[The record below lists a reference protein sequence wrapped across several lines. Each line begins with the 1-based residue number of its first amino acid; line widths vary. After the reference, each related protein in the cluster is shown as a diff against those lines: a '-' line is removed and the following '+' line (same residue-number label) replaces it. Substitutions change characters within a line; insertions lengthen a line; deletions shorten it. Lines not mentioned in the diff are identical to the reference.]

1 MLEHALV
8 SRPAAAR
15 QVRGWLQAW
24 PYWPALSHPALRRL
38 LPGYALSALGD
49 GMSAVAIAWLAL
61 ELAPP
66 ARQGLWVAAALAAY
80 SLPGAL
86 GMVVFGR
93 WLRSRRGVGLA
104 GADATLR
111 AVALGAVGVLAWLHL
126 LTPPTYVALIGI
138 SSLLHAWGTAGQFT
152 LIAEILPPDHR
163 VAGNGLLGVTA
174 EITLVGGP
182 ALAGVLTA
190 AAGAATVI
198 AADAATFAVLAVSY
212 AWAAPLVPR
221 APPRPTPPEPAGAE
235 PAGVAEPARVVE
247 QTGVPSAGV
256 EPDLPERAA
265 SPQGEPAE
273 AGPGQAGSAW
283 RVLRSSP
290 TVFGLL
296 VLTFVFYVL
305 YGPVEVALPVYVATG
320 LGGSAALLGA
330 FWSAYAVGAIAGTL
344 AAPYLRHWPV
354 WPAMVGIVAGWG
366 LALLPIGLG
375 APLAVALISFA
386 VGGLIYAPYTSLSV
400 AVVQDTCPPASLA
413 PVLAA
418 RTSLLI
424 LSAPVGTAFGG
435 PLVGLLGAR
444 GTLLA
449 SALTTIALAVAVTLV
464 AAVRRGAT
472 RGPIHAGLS
481 SRGRPR

>member
-8 SRPAAAR
+8 SRPPAAR

-24 PYWPALSHPALRRL
+24 PYWPALSHPGLRRL

-66 ARQGLWVAAALAAY
+66 AKQGLWVAAALAAY

-111 AVALGAVGVLAWLHL
+111 AVALGSVGVLAWLHL
-126 LTPPTYVALIGI
+126 LTPPAYVALIGV

-221 APPRPTPPEPAGAE
+221 ARPGHTPPAPAGAE
-235 PAGVAEPARVVE
+235 PDP
-247 QTGVPSAGV
+247 
-256 EPDLPERAA
+256 PERAA
-265 SPQGEPAE
+265 PPQGGPAE
-273 AGPGQAGSAW
+273 AVPEQGSAW

-290 TVFGLL
+290 IMFGLL
-296 VLTFVFYVL
+296 ALTFVFYVL

-375 APLAVALISFA
+375 APLAVALVSFA
-386 VGGLIYAPYTSLSV
+386 VGGLIYSPYTSLSV

-418 RTSLLI
+418 RSTLLI

-449 SALTTIALAVAVTLV
+449 SALATIVLAVAVTLV

-472 RGPIHAGLS
+472 RRPIHAGLL

>member
-1 MLEHALV
+1 MLEHAWV
-8 SRPAAAR
+8 TRPAAVS

-66 ARQGLWVAAALAAY
+66 EQQGLWIAAALAAY

-104 GADATLR
+104 GADAALR
-111 AVALGAVGVLAWLHL
+111 ALALGAVGVLAWLQL
-126 LTPPTYVALIGI
+126 LTPPSYVALIAV

-163 VAGNGLLGVTA
+163 VAGNGLLGITA

-190 AAGAATVI
+190 VAGPATVI
-198 AADAATFAVLAVSY
+198 AADAATFAVLAASY

-221 APPRPTPPEPAGAE
+221 ARPEPGPPGEAA
-235 PAGVAEPARVVE
+235 
-247 QTGVPSAGV
+247 TG
-256 EPDLPERAA
+256 
-265 SPQGEPAE
+265 
-273 AGPGQAGSAW
+273 W
-283 RVLRSSP
+283 RVLRAQP
-290 TVFGLL
+290 MLL
-296 VLTFVFYVL
+296 WLLALTFVFYVL

-320 LGGSAALLGA
+320 LGGSAALLGG
-330 FWSAYAVGAIAGTL
+330 FWTAYAVGAVAGSL
-344 AAPYLRHWPV
+344 AAPHLRHWPV
-354 WPAMVGIVAGWG
+354 WPAMVAIVAGWG

-375 APLAVALISFA
+375 APLAVSLVSFA
-386 VGGLIYAPYTSLSV
+386 LGGLIYAPYTSLSV
-400 AVVQDTCPPASLA
+400 AVFQDACPPASLGS
-413 PVLAA
+413 VLAA
-418 RTSLLI
+418 RSTLLI
-424 LSAPVGTAFGG
+424 LSAPAGTAFGG

-444 GTLLA
+444 STLLA
-449 SALTTIALAVAVTLV
+449 SALTTIALAAAVTAV
-464 AAVRRGAT
+464 AAVRRAAT
-472 RGPIHAGLS
+472 RGPIHARLP
-481 SRGRPR
+481 SR